1 MKKRILSILLLCSM
15 VLTMLPTTAFA
26 SVSDSLGNTPEEN
39 QAILEQ
45 LSALTGGS
53 SDQVLSMLKALG
65 LLDEAGN
72 FKVDQTITLDGQV
85 LTLAAVMEL
94 LEKPDTDLTRIAD
107 VDGTPVALG
116 DLKTM
121 IQIEQELQRIKNTYF
136 SGKEF
141 TGEALEN
148 LNSLMEQLELQ
159 GISLQ
164 YSASATAP
172 VGVETVD
179 MSGMM
184 SQTLDNLA
192 NKEWSS
198 GTFTVYCGK
207 PVGFSYRIKKG
218 RLSEY
223 ITGVEVSIGE
233 TKGVEQSDGSY
244 RLTYKYDVPYSSL
257 GGCKITVKV
266 TTRGGNPDWLANSYS
281 YGDLL
286 GMIEFYDAENL
297 VFYDGTGYADH
308 CQLKLKKTVGAPAI
322 KTSMTAPNYEE
333 RYESTSTIQGDMFI
347 PLLADKYNV
356 RDGANNQDFV
366 ALSDTIGILEG
377 ARNSVLPSGSSQFY
391 QPYQIDASIK
401 FNWST
406 SVAAYTGNAPYGYNS
421 ATQPYAPFYL
431 TEYKFNGT
439 SLNLSGDRTRA
450 LDCTIKKGETV
461 SISLQSTTQ
470 NRGDQRY
477 YLPFRLYTKN
487 VQGDIPNS
495 YATTQNS
502 NVTAKLLDTDAPT
515 IQSVTA
521 PEGTYAS
528 GQHVPITVTFNEF
541 VDLRNARVA
550 INGKEYTAAELS
562 MNDYGV
568 TAMLWYPVQDVD
580 DTTVT
585 VNGMTGV
592 KDVFGHTL
600 DTTQYPSEPI
610 TGVTLTSVLMR
621 NAPTALTADYDSGK
635 ASFTMNANMEQA
647 YKTVYSDY
655 HTPAGS
661 EPKQAPF
668 RLELRY
674 DSEVEPIHLQVYLDT
689 EKEAFTISDYAIA
702 PAVYTHTYTVTLQAN
717 EGTKDAPKWVN
728 VLPLTRQFTVPKKV
742 SVSTVNIVPEANDAD
757 YTISLA
763 ETARPTLKAEVLG
776 AGGVQASCT
785 TGKWSS
791 SDTLIATINED
802 TGVVATTGTK
812 VGTVTFTFTADNG
825 TEDTADDVTGQ
836 SKPYTVTAGDSL
848 ALVIP
853 GGSSIVT
860 RVNQPA
866 TVLWSSNA
874 ALMAPNKEFNY
885 RIDLYEGNYANK
897 AALSGRDPVAT
908 YTAGKDKNSVRI
920 PENVLSKLSNGNTP
934 AYTVLVSMPHPNA
947 KGENVRLSAL
957 SWIIVQAP
965 PATAKLTPPRSIYLK
980 DTDGAV
986 NIDWSVE
993 NATDGASQLPTLT
1006 ITRVTEDKNTQV
1018 VASERLSGTSGSYS
1032 LSLRSV
1038 TAGNLKDTYQV
1049 VLSVENP
1056 GEESPSTDSFP
1067 LYVYDADALKV
1078 QNDKGKTISALTMD
1092 NTSKVSGTL
1101 PTDTAKILQLR
1112 QELGLIEY
1120 IGINYDEYGWN
1131 SFKDGIR
1138 WLSSNNNAISV
1149 NYKQG
1154 GLYEDIRNFSFDSYL
1169 PETKMA
1175 LSGRANGSATVT
1187 ATHAATGMS
1196 ADVQVTA
1203 KTLQNKFYLFQL
1215 TPAAETTLQYTD
1227 GKGVPKKVTTNS
1239 EGVLALYE
1247 PNGIASD
1254 VSLRSGSGADIYLGT
1269 IYKEN
1274 LRSGERDATKLQLY
1288 PLNTFSLRR
1297 VARASVTLITPGGDP
1312 LANKT
1317 VTVRGGVYKNGGY
1330 CETALL
1336 GSKAGALVS
1345 GITGDTYTTD
1355 AAGNITVYLDSTQFW
1370 SAEKGERNTTV
1381 LSALDQMEYIL
1392 EISAIDGD
1400 KYYPLLLTVNGKL
1413 GVDEV
1418 MRTAEGVVSLERVPK
1433 GEENKP
1439 FIVAQ
1444 SVDYGLA
1451 NGQKVDVRNS
1461 TGKIGPNSS
1470 FKTATLHTTMFL
1482 WGEKIANAK
1491 NYSLKLADEYGVLPA
1506 AQSSSTKQYPF
1517 SSIPVA
1523 ENDLTLTEATM
1534 TTSGWIADGK
1544 DVGMKTQLSLNGSLL
1559 QEKIMPF
1566 RVVDLT
1572 RVPKVTEDDRV
1583 TGILAT
1589 MKDSSGVNDVDF
1601 GGVGDSNILK
1611 VLTGRLDDLSGPVD
1625 TSVFKMIITPSE
1637 DPSVFRAM
1645 IWTGYNTLEMEDM
1658 DYSEDGVALGANVLT
1673 QNLEVGVP
1681 GTGDLSQM
1689 AQGTYN
1695 PKEEYK
1701 ANSMAGKVTNTDL
1714 NLQLEGFY
1722 EAEIRYNAEKKEWEV
1737 FTVGGGFTAGV
1748 GVGFNFSVNAMAG
1761 PVPLTA
1767 TFELGGA
1774 IQLDFR
1780 TAVRYGQQG
1789 EGTELAWSDPTA
1801 TAVNDF
1807 LTTLRIN
1814 AYVHAFGGIGFDYS
1828 VVALKI
1834 GLFGNLDVDSQNK
1847 FLSRTYLADEAKR
1860 QLNGQ
1865 ALGIQSEV
1873 GIKFVAS
1880 FLFISYE
1887 AVIASGTLG
1896 ATKTFNDWKTI
1907 DDYWNNAT
1915 SGLSLAS
1922 LRMAAAQSGMQVA
1935 SGSATLQSRDYLE
1948 QYARTWGQPQQ
1959 RMMLASL
1966 NSTGG
1971 LENIQTNANPT
1982 SYPQLSDDGKVLAY
1996 INDGNSS
2003 SIYDSRAHF
2012 STLNV
2017 GGYTVSRQID
2027 DPTGFSG
2034 YGDTSVSLS
2043 GTDRFAAAAWV
2054 RMGTDLPG
2062 KNAGDP
2068 VTLEEQNLLM
2078 NSTEIVVSVYNGITW
2093 TSTRLTNDGTPD
2105 LAPATAVGGDGKA
2118 IVFWRSVYT
2127 PDPGTQGSN
2136 LLNFTTRDC
2145 IMYSCYD
2152 SSNGDW
2158 SNAKMLYN
2166 GATGSVKALQAAM
2179 LPDGTAMAVYSL
2191 DRSGTGDTSAYEIA
2205 YCTVAADG
2213 TPGTAMLATCDSNLD
2228 ENPQV
2233 VAANF
2238 GSGDDRFVIGWHS
2251 VRDGSSDIQLLAV
2264 DGSGTMSNS
2273 FPGSLSALTSSG
2285 NADVG
2290 GDFRFASLSGDHRS
2304 LNDLTIV
2311 WNETVNDANGAVD
2324 HGILKAAKLRY
2335 ATNTYTLSAPLEL
2348 AELPDRTLADH
2359 FDAYVSGSNQVQAVI
2374 QATFYDDEN
2383 QEVIGG
2389 VTVPGEKTNLCTAT
2403 SDFVTDAVAVEQ
2415 IGVDYAT
2422 LALNSLTPIR
2432 FTIRNT
2438 GLNDV
2443 TNLKVSI
2450 GSGETATLTETLLPN
2465 ESTTLTVWHNVGNLV
2480 TNPSYTITAAGGINE
2495 KGTVY
2500 LDYPDIGISQMEVI
2514 AESAGK
2520 RTMRMTLYNSSAATL
2535 AGGKNRK
2542 VKLAFYADD
2551 LHTKHADVACTTN
2564 GVSVSGNEI
2573 TISEDSALARIDQGT
2588 FTLDLTYDLGKY
2600 MNSIG
2605 KTEIPNVGTYLYAEA
2620 WAEGQIGGTGS
2631 NQRLPEYDGS
2641 DSEASV
2647 HMTGALARTGERM
2660 TMDVTQGNDGNGH
2673 STAAIT
2679 LRNNS
2684 LQSQT
2689 SATLVATLLDAAGT
2703 VLETKKTGIGGAIS
2717 GETFRTETV
2726 TFSQLGTRV
2735 VVRAAVP
2742 GDDLLTFEGL
2752 AVGLGDFTANGTNY
2766 TYTLQNDSG
2775 ATSTLVTAV
2784 SGNGEP
2790 VSINGQALST
2800 GGSATVAIPNS
2811 GTTDIVVGIGAK
2823 TYTLTIPRK
2832 HTHSYGSDWKYNAD
2846 NHWHE
2851 CSCGDKADKAAHDFK
2866 WVVDKEATATQKGSK
2881 HEECRVCGYKK
2892 APVTTYSL
2900 TTQVNGGHGTISAS
2914 KTGLTEGSTETVIFT
2929 PDDGYEIDIVTV
2941 NGVATDIL
2949 SNILNVTMD
2958 ANKTVIVTY
2967 KAIPHTHT
2975 YDQEIQKPETLKSAA
2990 DCTNDA
2996 VYFKSCSCG
3005 EISTTET
3012 FTAAGTQLGHAWA
3025 SDWSNDT
3032 DNHWKECSRCHE
3044 KKDEAAHDYG
3054 SDNICDTC
3062 GYDKTVPHTHNLTL
3076 VPAKAPTCTEK
3087 GNTAYYTCD
3096 GCDKWFEDAAGASE
3110 ITDKTSVILAA
3121 TGHSVSDWKSDNTNH
3136 WKECTVVG
3144 CGVII
3149 EDSKAA
3155 HDFKWVVDKEA
3166 TATQKGSKHEEC
3178 KVCGYKKAPVTTY
3191 SLTTQVNGGHGT
3203 ISASKTGLT
3212 EGSTETVIFTPD
3224 DGYEIDIVTVN
3235 GVATDILSNILNV
3248 TMDANKTVIVTYKAI
3263 PHTHTYDQEI
3273 QKPETLKSAAD
3284 CTNDAV
3290 YFKSCSC
3297 GEISTTETFTAAG
3310 TQLGHAWAS
3319 DWSNDTDNHWKECS
3333 RCHEKKD
3340 EAAHDYGSDN
3350 ICDTC
3355 GYDKTVPHT
3364 HNLTLVPAK
3373 APTCTEKGNTAYYT
3387 CDGCDKWFEDAA
3399 GASEITD
3406 KTSVILA
3413 ATGHSV
3419 SDWKSDNTNHWKECT
3434 VVGCGVII
3442 EDSKAAHT
3450 AGEWIIDTPATATTS
3465 GSKHK
3470 ECTVCGYTMATET
3483 IPATGGGE
3491 HTHSYGSEWKNDADN
3506 HWHECSCGDKTD
3518 KAAHDFKWVVDKEAT
3533 ATQKGSKHEECK
3545 VCGYK
3550 KAAVEIPATGSTTKP
3565 SDPTQTNPN
3574 TGAESSKTGDKS
3586 NMILWI
3592 ALLFISGGA
3601 VIGST
3606 VYSKKKKENAE

>member
-1 MKKRILSILLLCSM
+1 M
-15 VLTMLPTTAFA
+15 VLTMLPTAAFA
-26 SVSDSLGNTPEEN
+26 ALSNSLGNTPKEN
-39 QAILEQ
+39 QVILEQ

-53 SDQVLSMLKALG
+53 SDQVLSMLNALG
-65 LLDEAGN
+65 LLDEDGN
-72 FKVDQTITLDGQV
+72 FKVDQTITLDGRV

-94 LEKPDTDLTRIAD
+94 LENPATDLTRIAD

-121 IQIEQELQRIKNTYF
+121 IQIEQELQRIKDTYF
-136 SGKEF
+136 SGREF

-159 GISLQ
+159 GISLR
-164 YSASATAP
+164 YSASATKP
-172 VGVETVD
+172 EGVETVD

-184 SQTLDNLA
+184 SQTLGNLA
-192 NKEWSS
+192 NNTWNS
-198 GTFTVYCGK
+198 GPFTVYRGK
-207 PVGFSYRIKKG
+207 PAGFSYRIQKG
-218 RLSEY
+218 QLSDY
-223 ITGVEVSIGE
+223 ITNVEVSIGAVS
-233 TKGVEQSDGSY
+233 GVEQSDGSY
-244 RLTYKYDVPYSSL
+244 KLTYDVGSTFSL

-266 TTRGGNPDWLANSYS
+266 QTKGGNPAWLENSYS

-297 VFYDGTGYADH
+297 VFYDGASYADH
-308 CQLKLKKTVGAPAI
+308 CQLKLIKTVGVPTI
-322 KTSMTAPNYEE
+322 QTSMTAPPYAK
-333 RYESTSTIQGDMFI
+333 RYENTDVIYQDMFI
-347 PLLADKYNV
+347 PLLADKYTVAN
-356 RDGANNQDFV
+356 GAENPDFV
-366 ALSDTIGILEG
+366 ALSDTIRILEG
-377 ARNSVLPSGSSQFY
+377 ARNSVLPDGSDPFY
-391 QPYQIDASIK
+391 QPYQIDASIE
-401 FNWST
+401 FDWST
-406 SVAAYTGNAPYGYNS
+406 SLAAYTGDAPYGWYKGR
-421 ATQPYAPFYL
+421 PYAPFYL

-439 SLNLSGDRTRA
+439 SLNLSRDRTKA
-450 LDCTIKKGETV
+450 LDCTINKGSTV

-470 NRGDQRY
+470 NRGAQQY
-477 YLPFRLYTKN
+477 YLPFELYLKN
-487 VQGDIPNS
+487 VNGDTQYS
-495 YATTQNS
+495 SATVNTS
-502 NVTAKLLDTDAPT
+502 NVTASLVDTDAPT

-521 PEGTYAS
+521 PAGTYAS
-528 GQHVPITVTFNEF
+528 GQHVPITVTFSEF
-541 VDLRNARVA
+541 VDLSNASVT
-550 INGKEYTAAELS
+550 INGKEYSAAELS
-562 MNDYGV
+562 MNNYGV
-568 TAMLWYPVQDVD
+568 TAMLWYPVQDTD
-580 DTTVT
+580 ATTVT

-592 KDVFGHTL
+592 KDVFDHTL
-600 DTTQYPSEPI
+600 DTTHYLSEPI
-610 TGVTLTSVLMR
+610 TGVALESVLMR
-621 NAPTALTADYDSGK
+621 NAPTALTADYDNGN
-635 ASFTMNANMEQA
+635 ASFTMNANMAQA
-647 YKTVYSDY
+647 YKAVYSDY
-655 HTPAGS
+655 HTPEGT
-661 EPKQAPF
+661 EPKEAPF
-668 RLELRY
+668 RLELR
-674 DSEVEPIHLQVYLDT
+674 DNSTDEAIHLQVYLDT

-702 PAVYTHTYTVTLQAN
+702 PAAYTRTYTVTLQAN
-717 EGTKDAPKWVN
+717 EGTKDSPNWVN
-728 VLPLTRQFTVPKKV
+728 VLPLTRQFTVAKKV
-742 SVSTVNIVPEANDAD
+742 SAHTVTIVPEANDAD

-763 ETARPTLKAEVLG
+763 DSTRPTLQAKVLG
-776 AGGVQASCT
+776 ENGEQASYT

-791 SDTLIATINED
+791 SDPLIATINED

-812 VGTVTFTFTADNG
+812 VGAVTFTFTADNG
-825 TEDTADDVTGQ
+825 TEDPADDVTGQ
-836 SKPYTVTAGDSL
+836 SQPYTVTAGDSL

-853 GGSSIVT
+853 GGASIVT

-874 ALMAPNKEFNY
+874 ALMAPNKEFDY
-885 RIDLYEGNYANK
+885 RIDLYEGNYENE
-897 AALSGRDPVAT
+897 AALSGLKPVAT
-908 YTAGKDKNSVRI
+908 YTAGKDENSVRI
-920 PENVLSKLSNGNTP
+920 EENVLSKLSNGNIP

-947 KGENVRLSAL
+947 GGEDVRLSAL
-957 SWIIVQAP
+957 AWIIVQAP
-965 PATAKLTPPRSIYLK
+965 PATAKLTPPQSIYLK

-993 NATDGASQLPTLT
+993 NATTGASQQPTLT
-1006 ITRVTEDKNTQV
+1006 ITRVTEDNNTQE

-1032 LSLRSV
+1032 LPLQSV
-1038 TAGNLKDTYQV
+1038 KAGNLKDTYQV

-1078 QNDKGKTISALTMD
+1078 QDDKGDTISALTMD

-1131 SFKDGIR
+1131 SFKDGIQ

-1175 LSGRANGSATVT
+1175 LSGLANGTATVT

-1196 ADVQVTA
+1196 AAVQVTA

-1227 GKGVPKKVTTNS
+1227 GKGVPKTVTTNS

-1247 PNGIASD
+1247 PNGIASE

-1330 CETALL
+1330 CQTALL
-1336 GSKAGALVS
+1336 GSRAGALVS

-1370 SAEKGERNTTV
+1370 SAEKGESNTTA
-1381 LSALDQMEYIL
+1381 LSALDQLEYIL

-1413 GVDEV
+1413 GVDDV
-1418 MRTAEGVVSLERVPK
+1418 MRTAEGVVSLESVPP

-1451 NGQKVDVRNS
+1451 NGQKVDVRSS

-1482 WGEKIANAK
+1482 WGEKIADAR

-1589 MKDSSGVNDVDF
+1589 MGASSAVKGVDF

-1645 IWTGYNTLEMEDM
+1645 IWAGYNTLEMEDM

-1681 GTGDLSQM
+1681 STGDLSQM
-1689 AQGTYN
+1689 AQGTYD
-1695 PKEEYK
+1695 PKGDYK
-1701 ANSMAGKVTNTDL
+1701 TNSLADNVTSTDL

-1748 GVGFNFSVNAMAG
+1748 GVGFSFSVNAMAG

-1789 EGTELAWSDPTA
+1789 QGTELAWSDPTA

-1828 VVALKI
+1828 IVALKI

-1847 FLSRTYLADEAKR
+1847 FLSRTYLADETKR
-1860 QLNGQ
+1860 QINGQ

-1873 GIKFVAS
+1873 GIKFVAT

-1887 AVIASGTLG
+1887 AVIASGTFG
-1896 ATKTFNDWKTI
+1896 ATRTFNDWKTI
-1907 DDYWNNAT
+1907 DDYWNSAT

-1935 SGSATLQSRDYLE
+1935 SASATLQSRDYLE
-1948 QYARTWGQPQQ
+1948 QYARTWGQPQR
-1959 RMMLASL
+1959 RMMLFSL
-1966 NSTGG
+1966 NSTNG
-1971 LENIQTNANPT
+1971 LQNIQSNANPT

-1996 INDGNSS
+1996 INDGNIGN
-2003 SIYDSRAHF
+2003 IYASRAHF
-2012 STLNV
+2012 STLN
-2017 GGYTVSRQID
+2017 GGVYSASSQIA
-2027 DPTGFSG
+2027 DPTGFPG

-2043 GTDRFAAAAWV
+2043 GTDSFAAAAWV

-2078 NSTEIVVSVYNGITW
+2078 NSTEIVASVYNGKTW

-2105 LAPATAVGGDGKA
+2105 LAPATAVGGNDKA

-2136 LLNFTTRDC
+2136 NLLNFTTRDC

-2152 SSNGDW
+2152 SDSGDW

-2191 DRSGTGDTSAYEIA
+2191 DRSGTGNTSDYEIA
-2205 YCTVAADG
+2205 YCTVAADE

-2238 GSGDDRFVIGWHS
+2238 GGGDDRFVIGWHS

-2285 NADVG
+2285 NAVVG

-2335 ATNTYTLSAPLEL
+2335 AANTYTLSAPLEL

-2359 FDAYVSGSNQVQAVI
+2359 FDAYVSGSNQVQAAI
-2374 QATFYDDEN
+2374 QATRYDDEKP
-2383 QEVIGG
+2383 EVIGG
-2389 VTVPGEKTNLCTAT
+2389 VTVPGEETILYTAT
-2403 SDFVTDAVAVEQ
+2403 SNFITDAVAVEQ

-2443 TNLKVSI
+2443 TNLTVKL
-2450 GSGETATLTETLLPN
+2450 GSGETATLTEKLLPN
-2465 ESTTLTVWHNVGNLV
+2465 ESTTLTVWHHVRDRV
-2480 TNPSYTITAAGGINE
+2480 TDPSYTITAAGGINE
-2495 KGTVY
+2495 NGTVY

-2520 RTMRMTLYNSSAATL
+2520 RTVRMTLYNSSAATL
-2535 AGGKNRK
+2535 AGGKNRE

-2551 LHTKHADVACTTN
+2551 LHTKPAEVACTTN

-2573 TISEDSALARIDQGT
+2573 TVSGDSALARIDQGT
-2588 FTLDLTYDLGKY
+2588 FTLDLTYDLGRY
-2600 MNSIG
+2600 MTSIG

-2620 WAEGQIGGTGS
+2620 WAEGRIGGTGS

-2647 HMTGALARTGERM
+2647 HMTGALARTGEQL

-2679 LRNNS
+2679 LRNNC

-2689 SATLVATLLDAAGT
+2689 SAELVATLLDAAGA
-2703 VLETKKTGIGGAIS
+2703 VLETKKTSIGGAIS
-2717 GETFRTETV
+2717 GETFQAETV
-2726 TFSQLGTRV
+2726 TFSRLGTRV

-2742 GDDLLTFEGL
+2742 GNDLLTFEGL

-2811 GTTDIVVGIGAK
+2811 GTTDIVVEIGTK
-2823 TYTLTIPRK
+2823 TYTLTILRNSG
-2832 HTHSYGSDWKYNAD
+2832 TGGGATSYTLTFDTNGGSTIAPITQDYGTAITAPADPTKTGYTFAGWTPAIPTTMPAENMTVTAQWRYNGGG
-2846 NHWHE
+2846 
-2851 CSCGDKADKAAHDFK
+2851 SSGYSYYTIK
-2866 WVVDKEATATQKGSK
+2866 ATAGAGGSISPSGSVSVR
-2881 HEECRVCGYKK
+2881 EGRDQ
-2892 APVTTYSL
+2892 TF
-2900 TTQVNGGHGTISAS
+2900 TITPDKSYAVS
-2914 KTGLTEGSTETVIFT
+2914 NVKIDGKSIGAVKSYTFENVSRTHTIEVIFMKA
-2929 PDDGYEIDIVTV
+2929 
-2941 NGVATDIL
+2941 NGNPQTGVFVDVATGSYYEDAVDWAVGNGITQGTDATHF
-2949 SNILNVTMD
+2949 SPDGICTRAQAVTFLWR
-2958 ANKTVIVTY
+2958 A
-2967 KAIPHTHT
+2967 AGSP
-2975 YDQEIQKPETLKSAA
+2975 KPETRTMPFTDVPAGSYYYDAVLWAVENDITKGTSDTTFSPNMTCTRAQIVAFLWRSEKSPAAGTANPFADVKSTAYYADAVLWAVKENITRGTTNTTFSPDA
-2990 DCTNDA
+2990 DCTR
-2996 VYFKSCSCG
+2996 S
-3005 EISTTET
+3005 
-3012 FTAAGTQLGHAWA
+3012 Q
-3025 SDWSNDT
+3025 
-3032 DNHWKECSRCHE
+3032 
-3044 KKDEAAHDYG
+3044 
-3054 SDNICDTC
+3054 
-3062 GYDKTVPHTHNLTL
+3062 
-3076 VPAKAPTCTEK
+3076 
-3087 GNTAYYTCD
+3087 
-3096 GCDKWFEDAAGASE
+3096 
-3110 ITDKTSVILAA
+3110 
-3121 TGHSVSDWKSDNTNH
+3121 
-3136 WKECTVVG
+3136 
-3144 CGVII
+3144 
-3149 EDSKAA
+3149 
-3155 HDFKWVVDKEA
+3155 
-3166 TATQKGSKHEEC
+3166 
-3178 KVCGYKKAPVTTY
+3178 
-3191 SLTTQVNGGHGT
+3191 
-3203 ISASKTGLT
+3203 
-3212 EGSTETVIFTPD
+3212 
-3224 DGYEIDIVTVN
+3224 IVTF
-3235 GVATDILSNILNV
+3235 L
-3248 TMDANKTVIVTYKAI
+3248 
-3263 PHTHTYDQEI
+3263 
-3273 QKPETLKSAAD
+3273 
-3284 CTNDAV
+3284 
-3290 YFKSCSC
+3290 
-3297 GEISTTETFTAAG
+3297 
-3310 TQLGHAWAS
+3310 W
-3319 DWSNDTDNHWKECS
+3319 
-3333 RCHEKKD
+3333 RCKK
-3340 EAAHDYGSDN
+3340 
-3350 ICDTC
+3350 
-3355 GYDKTVPHT
+3355 
-3364 HNLTLVPAK
+3364 
-3373 APTCTEKGNTAYYT
+3373 
-3387 CDGCDKWFEDAA
+3387 
-3399 GASEITD
+3399 
-3406 KTSVILA
+3406 
-3413 ATGHSV
+3413 
-3419 SDWKSDNTNHWKECT
+3419 
-3434 VVGCGVII
+3434 
-3442 EDSKAAHT
+3442 
-3450 AGEWIIDTPATATTS
+3450 
-3465 GSKHK
+3465 
-3470 ECTVCGYTMATET
+3470 
-3483 IPATGGGE
+3483 
-3491 HTHSYGSEWKNDADN
+3491 
-3506 HWHECSCGDKTD
+3506 
-3518 KAAHDFKWVVDKEAT
+3518 
-3533 ATQKGSKHEECK
+3533 
-3545 VCGYK
+3545 
-3550 KAAVEIPATGSTTKP
+3550 
-3565 SDPTQTNPN
+3565 
-3574 TGAESSKTGDKS
+3574 
-3586 NMILWI
+3586 
-3592 ALLFISGGA
+3592 
-3601 VIGST
+3601 
-3606 VYSKKKKENAE
+3606 

>member
-1 MKKRILSILLLCSM
+1 MKKRILSILLVCCM
-15 VLTMLPTTAFA
+15 VLTMLPTAAFA
-26 SVSDSLGNTPEEN
+26 ALSDSLGNTPKEN

-53 SDQVLSMLKALG
+53 SDQVLSMLNALG
-65 LLDEAGN
+65 LLDEDGN

-94 LEKPDTDLTRIAD
+94 LENPATDLTRIAD

-121 IQIEQELQRIKNTYF
+121 IQIEQELQRIKDTYF
-136 SGKEF
+136 SGREF

-159 GISLQ
+159 GISLR
-164 YSASATAP
+164 YSASATKP
-172 VGVETVD
+172 EGVETVD

-184 SQTLDNLA
+184 SQTLGNLA
-192 NKEWSS
+192 NNTWNS
-198 GTFTVYCGK
+198 GPFTVYGGK
-207 PVGFSYRIKKG
+207 PVGFSYRIQKG
-218 RLSEY
+218 QLSDY
-223 ITGVEVSIGE
+223 ITSVEVSIGE
-233 TKGVEQSDGSY
+233 TSEVVEQSDGSY
-244 RLTYKYDVPYSSL
+244 KLTYDVGSTFSL
-257 GGCKITVKV
+257 GGCIITVKV
-266 TTRGGNPDWLANSYS
+266 QTKGGNPAWLENSYS

-297 VFYDGTGYADH
+297 VFYDGAAYADH
-308 CQLKLKKTVGAPAI
+308 CQLKLIKTVGAPAI
-322 KTSMTAPNYEE
+322 QTSMTAPNYEE
-333 RYESTSTIQGDMFI
+333 RYESTTTIQGDMYI
-347 PLLADKYNV
+347 PLLADEYNAL
-356 RDGANNQDFV
+356 GANNPDFV
-366 ALSDTIGILEG
+366 ALSDTIRILDG
-377 ARNSVLPSGSSQFY
+377 ARNSVLPVGSDPFY
-391 QPYQIDASIK
+391 QPYQIDASIE

-406 SVAAYTGNAPYGYNS
+406 EKAAYTGDAPYGWYKN
-421 ATQPYAPFYL
+421 QPFAPFYL
-431 TEYKFNGT
+431 TEYKFNEE
-439 SLNLSGDRTRA
+439 SLGLSNNRTKA
-450 LDCTIKKGETV
+450 LNCTINKGETV

-470 NRGDQRY
+470 NRGDQQY
-477 YLPFRLYTKN
+477 WLPFRLYMKS
-487 VQGDIPNS
+487 VQGEIQNS
-495 YATTQNS
+495 WATTKNS
-502 NVTAKLLDTDAPT
+502 NVTAKLVDTDKPI

-521 PEGTYAS
+521 PAGTYAS

-541 VDLRNARVA
+541 VDLRNASVT
-550 INGKEYTAAELS
+550 INGKEYSAADLS
-562 MNDYGV
+562 MNNYGV
-568 TAMLWYPVQDVD
+568 TAMLWYPVQDTD
-580 DTTVT
+580 ATTVT

-592 KDVFGHTL
+592 KDVFDHTL
-600 DTTQYPSEPI
+600 DTTHYLSEPI
-610 TGVTLTSVLMR
+610 PGVALESVLMR
-621 NAPTALTADYDSGK
+621 NAPTALTADYDNGN
-635 ASFTMNANMEQA
+635 ASFTMNANMAQA

-655 HTPAGS
+655 HTPEGT
-661 EPKQAPF
+661 EPKEAPF
-668 RLELRY
+668 RLELR
-674 DSEVEPIHLQVYLDT
+674 DNSTDEAIHLQVYLDT

-702 PAVYTHTYTVTLQAN
+702 PAAYTRTYTVTLQAN
-717 EGTKDAPKWVN
+717 EGTKDSPNWVN
-728 VLPLTRQFTVPKKV
+728 VLPLTRQFTVAKKV
-742 SVSTVNIVPEANDAD
+742 SAHTVNVVPEANDAD

-763 ETARPTLKAEVLG
+763 DSARPTLQAKVLG
-776 AGGVQASCT
+776 KNGEQASYI

-791 SDTLIATINED
+791 NDLDIATIDED
-802 TGVVATTGTK
+802 TGLVATTGTK

-825 TEDTADDVTGQ
+825 TEDPADDVTGQ
-836 SKPYTVTAGDSL
+836 SQPYTVTAGDSL

-874 ALMAPNKEFNY
+874 ALMAPGKEFNY
-885 RIDLYEGNYANK
+885 RIDLYEGNYKNEAE
-897 AALSGRDPVAT
+897 LSGRDPVAT
-908 YTAGKDKNSVRI
+908 YTAGKDENSVRI
-920 PENVLSKLSNGNTP
+920 PENVLSQLSSGNTP
-934 AYTVLVSMPHPNA
+934 AYTVCVSMPHPNA
-947 KGENVRLSAL
+947 GGEDVRLSAL
-957 SWIIVQAP
+957 AWIIVQAP
-965 PATAKLTPPRSIYLK
+965 PATAKLTPPQSIYLK
-980 DTDGAV
+980 DTDGTV

-993 NATDGASQLPTLT
+993 NATTGASQQPTLT
-1006 ITRVTEDKNTQV
+1006 ITRVTEDNNTHE

-1032 LSLRSV
+1032 LPLQSV
-1038 TAGNLKDTYQV
+1038 KAGNLKDTYQV

-1078 QNDKGKTISALTMD
+1078 QDDKGDTISALTMD

-1131 SFKDGIR
+1131 SFKDGIQ

-1175 LSGRANGSATVT
+1175 LSGLANGTATVT

-1196 ADVQVTA
+1196 AAVQVTA
-1203 KTLQNKFYLFQL
+1203 KTLQDKFYLFQL

-1227 GKGVPKKVTTNS
+1227 GKGVSKTVTTNS

-1247 PNGIASD
+1247 PNGIASE

-1330 CETALL
+1330 CQTALL
-1336 GSKAGALVS
+1336 GSRAGALVS

-1370 SAEKGERNTTV
+1370 SAEKGESSTTA
-1381 LSALDQMEYIL
+1381 LSALDQLEYIL
-1392 EISAIDGD
+1392 EISAIDGN

-1413 GVDEV
+1413 GVDDV
-1418 MRTAEGVVSLERVPK
+1418 MRTAEGVVSLERVPT

-1482 WGEKIANAK
+1482 WGEKIADAR

-1572 RVPKVTEDDRV
+1572 RVPKVTEDERV

-1589 MKDSSGVNDVDF
+1589 MASSSEVSQYKF
-1601 GGVGDSNILK
+1601 GEVGDSNILK
-1611 VLTGRLDDLSGPVD
+1611 ALTGRLGELNGPVD

-1645 IWTGYNTLEMEDM
+1645 IWAGYNTLEMEDM

-1689 AQGTYN
+1689 AQGTYD
-1695 PKEEYK
+1695 PKGDYK
-1701 ANSMAGKVTNTDL
+1701 TNSLADNVTSTDL

-1737 FTVGGGFTAGV
+1737 FTVGGGFTSGV
-1748 GVGFNFSVNAMAG
+1748 GVGFSFSVNAMAG

-1789 EGTELAWSDPTA
+1789 QGTELAWSDPTA

-1828 VVALKI
+1828 IVALKI

-1847 FLSRTYLADEAKR
+1847 FLSRTYLADETKR
-1860 QLNGQ
+1860 QINGQ

-1873 GIKFVAS
+1873 GIKFVAT

-1887 AVIASGTLG
+1887 AVIASGTFG
-1896 ATKTFNDWKTI
+1896 ATKTFNNWKTI
-1907 DDYWNNAT
+1907 DDYWNSAT

-1935 SGSATLQSRDYLE
+1935 SASATLQSRDYLE
-1948 QYARTWGQPQQ
+1948 QYARTWGQPRR
-1959 RMMLASL
+1959 RMMLFSL
-1966 NSTGG
+1966 NSTNG
-1971 LENIQTNANPT
+1971 LQNIQSNANPT

-1996 INDGNSS
+1996 INDGNIGN
-2003 SIYDSRAHF
+2003 IYASRAHF
-2012 STLNV
+2012 STLN
-2017 GGYTVSRQID
+2017 GGVYSVSSQIA
-2027 DPTGFSG
+2027 DPTGFPG

-2043 GTDRFAAAAWV
+2043 GTDSFAAAAWV

-2062 KNAGDP
+2062 KNAGNP

-2078 NSTEIVVSVYNGITW
+2078 NSTEIVASVYNGTTW

-2136 LLNFTTRDC
+2136 NLLNFTTRDC
-2145 IMYSCYD
+2145 IMYRCYD
-2152 SSNGDW
+2152 SGTW
-2158 SNAKMLYN
+2158 SEAKMLYN

-2191 DRSGTGDTSAYEIA
+2191 DRSETGDTSDYEIA
-2205 YCTVAADG
+2205 YCTVAANG
-2213 TPGTAMLATCDSNLD
+2213 TPGTAMLATRDSNLD

-2238 GSGDDRFVIGWHS
+2238 GGGDDRFVIGWHS

-2264 DGSGTMSNS
+2264 DGGGTMSNS

-2285 NADVG
+2285 NAAVG

-2335 ATNTYTLSAPLEL
+2335 AANTYTLSAPLEL

-2359 FDAYVSGSNQVQAVI
+2359 FDAYVSGTNQVQAAI
-2374 QATFYDDEN
+2374 QATRYDDEN
-2383 QEVIGG
+2383 PQVIGG
-2389 VTVPGEKTNLCTAT
+2389 VTVPGEETILYTAT
-2403 SDFVTDAVAVEQ
+2403 SNFITDAVAVEQ

-2443 TNLKVSI
+2443 TNLTVKL
-2450 GSGETATLTETLLPN
+2450 GSGETATLTEKLLPN
-2465 ESTTLTVWHNVGNLV
+2465 ESTTLTVWHHVRDRV
-2480 TNPSYTITAAGGINE
+2480 TDPSYTITAAGSINE
-2495 KGTVY
+2495 NGTVY

-2520 RTMRMTLYNSSAATL
+2520 RTVRMTLYNSSAATL
-2535 AGGKNRK
+2535 AGGKNRE

-2551 LHTKHADVACTTN
+2551 LHTKPAEVACTTN

-2573 TISEDSALARIDQGT
+2573 TVSGDSALARIDQGT
-2588 FTLDLTYDLGKY
+2588 FTLDLTYDLGRY
-2600 MNSIG
+2600 MTSIG

-2620 WAEGQIGGTGS
+2620 WAEGQIGGTGD

-2647 HMTGALARTGERM
+2647 HMTGALARTGEQL

-2679 LRNNS
+2679 LRNNC
-2684 LQSQT
+2684 LQPQT
-2689 SATLVATLLDAAGT
+2689 SAELVATLLDAAGT
-2703 VLETKKTGIGGAIS
+2703 VLETKKTSIGGAVS
-2717 GETFRTETV
+2717 GETFQAETV
-2726 TFSQLGTRV
+2726 TFSRLGTRV

-2742 GDDLLTFEGL
+2742 GNDLLTFEGL

-2811 GTTDIVVGIGAK
+2811 GTTDIVVEIGTK
-2823 TYTLTIPRK
+2823 TYTLTILRNSG
-2832 HTHSYGSDWKYNAD
+2832 TGGGATSYTLTFDTNGGSAIAPITQDYGTAITAPADPTKTGYTFAGWTPAIPATMPAENLTVTAQWRYNGGG
-2846 NHWHE
+2846 
-2851 CSCGDKADKAAHDFK
+2851 SSGYSYYTIK
-2866 WVVDKEATATQKGSK
+2866 ATAGTGGSISPSGSVSVR
-2881 HEECRVCGYKK
+2881 EGRDQ
-2892 APVTTYSL
+2892 TF
-2900 TTQVNGGHGTISAS
+2900 TITPDKSYAVS
-2914 KTGLTEGSTETVIFT
+2914 NVKIDGKSIGAVKSYTFENVSRTHTIEVIFMKA
-2929 PDDGYEIDIVTV
+2929 
-2941 NGVATDIL
+2941 NGNPQTGVFVDVATGSYYEDAVDWAVGNGITQGTDATHF
-2949 SNILNVTMD
+2949 SPDGICTRAQAVTFLWR
-2958 ANKTVIVTY
+2958 A
-2967 KAIPHTHT
+2967 AGSP
-2975 YDQEIQKPETLKSAA
+2975 KPETRTMPFTDIPAGSYYYDAVLWAVENGITKGTSDTTFSPNMTCTRAQIVALLWRSEKSPAA
-2990 DCTNDA
+2990 GSRNLFADVKSSAYYADAVLWAAKEDITKGTTNTTFSPNTDCTRA
-2996 VYFKSCSCG
+2996 
-3005 EISTTET
+3005 
-3012 FTAAGTQLGHAWA
+3012 Q
-3025 SDWSNDT
+3025 
-3032 DNHWKECSRCHE
+3032 
-3044 KKDEAAHDYG
+3044 
-3054 SDNICDTC
+3054 
-3062 GYDKTVPHTHNLTL
+3062 
-3076 VPAKAPTCTEK
+3076 
-3087 GNTAYYTCD
+3087 
-3096 GCDKWFEDAAGASE
+3096 
-3110 ITDKTSVILAA
+3110 
-3121 TGHSVSDWKSDNTNH
+3121 
-3136 WKECTVVG
+3136 
-3144 CGVII
+3144 
-3149 EDSKAA
+3149 
-3155 HDFKWVVDKEA
+3155 
-3166 TATQKGSKHEEC
+3166 
-3178 KVCGYKKAPVTTY
+3178 
-3191 SLTTQVNGGHGT
+3191 
-3203 ISASKTGLT
+3203 
-3212 EGSTETVIFTPD
+3212 
-3224 DGYEIDIVTVN
+3224 IVTF
-3235 GVATDILSNILNV
+3235 L
-3248 TMDANKTVIVTYKAI
+3248 
-3263 PHTHTYDQEI
+3263 
-3273 QKPETLKSAAD
+3273 
-3284 CTNDAV
+3284 
-3290 YFKSCSC
+3290 
-3297 GEISTTETFTAAG
+3297 
-3310 TQLGHAWAS
+3310 W
-3319 DWSNDTDNHWKECS
+3319 
-3333 RCHEKKD
+3333 RCKK
-3340 EAAHDYGSDN
+3340 
-3350 ICDTC
+3350 
-3355 GYDKTVPHT
+3355 
-3364 HNLTLVPAK
+3364 
-3373 APTCTEKGNTAYYT
+3373 
-3387 CDGCDKWFEDAA
+3387 
-3399 GASEITD
+3399 
-3406 KTSVILA
+3406 
-3413 ATGHSV
+3413 
-3419 SDWKSDNTNHWKECT
+3419 
-3434 VVGCGVII
+3434 
-3442 EDSKAAHT
+3442 
-3450 AGEWIIDTPATATTS
+3450 
-3465 GSKHK
+3465 
-3470 ECTVCGYTMATET
+3470 
-3483 IPATGGGE
+3483 
-3491 HTHSYGSEWKNDADN
+3491 
-3506 HWHECSCGDKTD
+3506 
-3518 KAAHDFKWVVDKEAT
+3518 
-3533 ATQKGSKHEECK
+3533 
-3545 VCGYK
+3545 
-3550 KAAVEIPATGSTTKP
+3550 
-3565 SDPTQTNPN
+3565 
-3574 TGAESSKTGDKS
+3574 
-3586 NMILWI
+3586 
-3592 ALLFISGGA
+3592 
-3601 VIGST
+3601 
-3606 VYSKKKKENAE
+3606 

>member
-610 TGVTLTSVLMR
+610 TGVTLKSVLMR

-2717 GETFRTETV
+2717 GETVTGETV

-2881 HEECRVCGYKK
+2881 HEECKVCGYKK

-2941 NGVATDIL
+2941 NGVATDVL

-3096 GCDKWFEDAAGASE
+3096 GCDKWFEDATGASE

-3121 TGHSVSDWKSDNTNH
+3121 TGHSVSDWKSDNTDH

-3235 GVATDILSNILNV
+3235 GVATDVLSNILNV

-3387 CDGCDKWFEDAA
+3387 CDGCDKWFEDAT

-3419 SDWKSDNTNHWKECT
+3419 SDWKSDNTDHWKECT

>member
-1 MKKRILSILLLCSM
+1 MKKRILSILLVCCM
-15 VLTMLPTTAFA
+15 VLTMLPTAAFA
-26 SVSDSLGNTPEEN
+26 ALSDSLGNTPKEN

-53 SDQVLSMLKALG
+53 SDQVLSMLNALG
-65 LLDEAGN
+65 LLDEDGN

-85 LTLAAVMEL
+85 LTLPAVMEL
-94 LEKPDTDLTRIAD
+94 LENPATDLTRIAD

-121 IQIEQELQRIKNTYF
+121 IQIEQELQRIKDTYF
-136 SGKEF
+136 SGREF

-159 GISLQ
+159 GISLR
-164 YSASATAP
+164 YSASATKP
-172 VGVETVD
+172 EGVETVD

-184 SQTLDNLA
+184 SQTLGNLA
-192 NKEWSS
+192 NNTWNS
-198 GTFTVYCGK
+198 GSFTVYGGK
-207 PVGFSYRIKKG
+207 PAGFSYRIQKG
-218 RLSEY
+218 QLSDY
-223 ITGVEVSIGE
+223 ITSVEVSIGE
-233 TKGVEQSDGSY
+233 TSEVVEQSDGSY
-244 RLTYKYDVPYSSL
+244 KLTYDVGSTFSL

-266 TTRGGNPDWLANSYS
+266 QTKGGNPAWLENSYS

-297 VFYDGTGYADH
+297 VFYDGAAYADH
-308 CQLKLKKTVGAPAI
+308 CQLKLIKTVGAPAI
-322 KTSMTAPNYEE
+322 QTSMTAPNYEE
-333 RYESTSTIQGDMFI
+333 RYESTTTIQGDMYI
-347 PLLADKYNV
+347 PLLADEYNAL
-356 RDGANNQDFV
+356 GANNPDFV
-366 ALSDTIGILEG
+366 ALSDTIRILDG
-377 ARNSVLPSGSSQFY
+377 ARNSVLPVGSDPFY
-391 QPYQIDASIK
+391 QPYQIDASIE

-406 SVAAYTGNAPYGYNS
+406 EKAAYTGDAPYGWYKN
-421 ATQPYAPFYL
+421 QPFAPFYL
-431 TEYKFNGT
+431 TEYKFNEE
-439 SLNLSGDRTRA
+439 SLGLSNNRTKA
-450 LDCTIKKGETV
+450 LNCTINKGETV

-470 NRGDQRY
+470 NRGDQQY
-477 YLPFRLYTKN
+477 WLPFRLYMKS
-487 VQGDIPNS
+487 VQGEIQNS
-495 YATTQNS
+495 WATTKNS
-502 NVTAKLLDTDAPT
+502 NVTARLLDTDKPI

-521 PEGTYAS
+521 PAGTYAS
-528 GQHVPITVTFNEF
+528 GQHVPITVTFSEF
-541 VDLRNARVA
+541 VDLSNARVT
-550 INGKEYTAAELS
+550 INGEEYTAAELS

-568 TAMLWYPVQDVD
+568 TAMLWYPVQDTD
-580 DTTVT
+580 ATTVT

-592 KDVFGHTL
+592 KDVFDHTL
-600 DTTQYPSEPI
+600 DTTHYLSEPI
-610 TGVTLTSVLMR
+610 TDVALESVLMR
-621 NAPTALTADYDSGK
+621 NAPTALTADYDNGN
-635 ASFTMNANMEQA
+635 ASFTMNANMAQA

-655 HTPAGS
+655 HTPEGT
-661 EPKQAPF
+661 EPKEAPF
-668 RLELRY
+668 RLELR
-674 DSEVEPIHLQVYLDT
+674 DNSTDEAIHLQVYLDT

-702 PAVYTHTYTVTLQAN
+702 PAAYTRTYTVTLQAN
-717 EGTKDAPKWVN
+717 EGTKGSPNWVN
-728 VLPLTRQFTVPKKV
+728 VLPLTRQFTVAKKV
-742 SVSTVNIVPEANDAD
+742 SAHTVTIVPEANDAD

-763 ETARPTLKAEVLG
+763 DSARPTLQAKVLG
-776 AGGVQASCT
+776 KNGEQASYI

-791 SDTLIATINED
+791 SDLDIATIDED
-802 TGVVATTGTK
+802 TGLVATTGTK
-812 VGTVTFTFTADNG
+812 VGVVTFTFTADNG
-825 TEDTADDVTGQ
+825 TEDPADDVTGE
-836 SKPYTVTAGDSL
+836 SETYTVTAGDSL

-853 GGSSIVT
+853 GGASIVT

-874 ALMAPNKEFNY
+874 ALMTPGKEFNY
-885 RIDLYEGNYANK
+885 RIDLYEGNYANE
-897 AALSGRDPVAT
+897 AALSGLNPVAT

-920 PENVLSKLSNGNTP
+920 EENVLSKLSNGNIP

-947 KGENVRLSAL
+947 GGEDVRLSAL
-957 SWIIVQAP
+957 AWIIVQAP
-965 PATAKLTPPRSIYLK
+965 PATAKLTPPQSIYLK
-980 DTDGAV
+980 DTDGTV

-993 NATDGASQLPTLT
+993 NATTGASQQPTLT
-1006 ITRVTEDKNTQV
+1006 ITRVTEDNNTHE

-1032 LSLRSV
+1032 LSLWSV
-1038 TAGNLKDTYQV
+1038 EAGNLKDTYQV

-1078 QNDKGKTISALTMD
+1078 QDGEGKTISKLTMD

-1131 SFKDGIR
+1131 SFKDGIQ

-1175 LSGRANGSATVT
+1175 LSGLANGTATVT

-1196 ADVQVTA
+1196 AAVQVTA
-1203 KTLQNKFYLFQL
+1203 KTLQDKFYLFQL

-1227 GKGVPKKVTTNS
+1227 GKGVPKTVTTNS
-1239 EGVLALYE
+1239 DGVLALYE
-1247 PNGIASD
+1247 PNGIASE

-1330 CETALL
+1330 CQTALL
-1336 GSKAGALVS
+1336 GSRAGALVS

-1370 SAEKGERNTTV
+1370 SAEKGESNTTA
-1381 LSALDQMEYIL
+1381 LSALDQLEYIL

-1413 GVDEV
+1413 GVDDV
-1418 MRTAEGVVSLERVPK
+1418 MRTAEGVVSLESVPP

-1451 NGQKVDVRNS
+1451 NGQKVDVRS
-1461 TGKIGPNSS
+1461 SAGKIGPNSS

-1482 WGEKIANAK
+1482 WGEKIADAR

-1589 MKDSSGVNDVDF
+1589 MGASSVVKGVDF

-1611 VLTGRLDDLSGPVD
+1611 VLTGRLDDLSGPVK
-1625 TSVFKMIITPSE
+1625 SSAFKMIITPSE

-1645 IWTGYNTLEMEDM
+1645 IWAGYNTLEMEDM

-1689 AQGTYN
+1689 AQGTYD
-1695 PKEEYK
+1695 PKGDYK
-1701 ANSMAGKVTNTDL
+1701 TNSLADNVTSTDL

-1737 FTVGGGFTAGV
+1737 FTVGGGFTSGV
-1748 GVGFNFSVNAMAG
+1748 GVGFSFSVNAMAG

-1789 EGTELAWSDPTA
+1789 QGTELAWSDPTA

-1828 VVALKI
+1828 IVALKI

-1847 FLSRTYLADEAKR
+1847 FLSRTYLADETKR
-1860 QLNGQ
+1860 QINGQ

-1873 GIKFVAS
+1873 GIKFVAT

-1887 AVIASGTLG
+1887 AVIASGTFG
-1896 ATKTFNDWKTI
+1896 ATKTFNDWQTI
-1907 DDYWNNAT
+1907 EDYWNNAT

-1935 SGSATLQSRDYLE
+1935 SASATLQSRDYLE

-1959 RMMLASL
+1959 RMMLLSL
-1966 NSTGG
+1966 NSPSG

-1996 INDGNSS
+1996 INDGNIGN
-2003 SIYDSRAHF
+2003 IYASRAHF
-2012 STLNV
+2012 STLTDGV
-2017 GGYTVSRQID
+2017 YSRSNPIG
-2027 DPTGFSG
+2027 DPTGFTG

-2043 GTDRFAAAAWV
+2043 GTGSFAAAAWV
-2054 RMGTDLPG
+2054 RMGTELPG
-2062 KNAGDP
+2062 KNAGNA

-2078 NSTEIVVSVYNGITW
+2078 NSTEIVASVYDGSTW
-2093 TSTRLTNDGTPD
+2093 TSTRLTKDGTPD

-2136 LLNFTTRDC
+2136 NLLNFTTRDC
-2145 IMYSCYD
+2145 IMYRCYN
-2152 SSNGDW
+2152 SGTW
-2158 SNAKMLYN
+2158 SEAKMLYN

-2191 DRSGTGDTSAYEIA
+2191 DRSETGDTSDYEIA
-2205 YCTVAADG
+2205 YCTVAANG
-2213 TPGTAMLATCDSNLD
+2213 TPGTAMLATRDSNLD

-2238 GSGDDRFVIGWHS
+2238 GGGDDRFVIGWHS

-2264 DGSGTMSNS
+2264 DGGSTMSNS

-2285 NADVG
+2285 NAVVG

-2335 ATNTYTLSAPLEL
+2335 AANTYTLSAPLEL

-2359 FDAYVSGSNQVQAVI
+2359 FDAYVSGSNQVQAAI
-2374 QATFYDDEN
+2374 QATRYDDEKP
-2383 QEVIGG
+2383 EVIGG
-2389 VTVPGEKTNLCTAT
+2389 VTVPGEETILYTAT
-2403 SDFVTDAVAVEQ
+2403 SNFITDAVAVEQ

-2443 TNLKVSI
+2443 TNLTVKL
-2450 GSGETATLTETLLPN
+2450 GSGETATLTKKLLPN
-2465 ESTTLTVWHNVGNLV
+2465 ESTTLTVWHHVRDRV
-2480 TNPSYTITAAGGINE
+2480 TDPSYTITAAGGINE
-2495 KGTVY
+2495 NGTVY

-2520 RTMRMTLYNSSAATL
+2520 RTVRMTLYNSSAATL
-2535 AGGKNRK
+2535 ADGKNRE

-2551 LHTKHADVACTTN
+2551 LHTKPAEVACTTN

-2573 TISEDSALARIDQGT
+2573 TVSGDSALARIDQGT
-2588 FTLDLTYDLGKY
+2588 FTLDLTYDLGRY
-2600 MNSIG
+2600 MTSIG

-2620 WAEGQIGGTGS
+2620 WAEGQIGGMGG

-2647 HMTGALARTGERM
+2647 HMTGALARTGEQL

-2679 LRNNS
+2679 LRNNC

-2689 SATLVATLLDAAGT
+2689 GAELVATLLDAAGT
-2703 VLETKKTGIGGAIS
+2703 VLETKKTSIGGAIS
-2717 GETFRTETV
+2717 GETFQAENV
-2726 TFSQLGTRV
+2726 TFSRLGTRV

-2742 GDDLLTFEGL
+2742 GNDLLTFEGL

-2811 GTTDIVVGIGAK
+2811 GTTDIVVEIGTK
-2823 TYTLTIPRK
+2823 TYTLTILRNSG
-2832 HTHSYGSDWKYNAD
+2832 TGGGATSY
-2846 NHWHE
+2846 
-2851 CSCGDKADKAAHDFK
+2851 
-2866 WVVDKEATATQKGSK
+2866 T
-2881 HEECRVCGYKK
+2881 
-2892 APVTTYSL
+2892 L
-2900 TTQVNGGHGTISAS
+2900 TFDTNGGSTIAPITQDYGTAITAPADPT
-2914 KTGLTEGSTETVIFT
+2914 KTGYTFAGWTPAIPTTMPAENMTIKAQWRYNGGGSSGYSYYTIKTTAGAGGSISPSGSVSVREGRDQTFTITPDKGYAVSNVKIDSKSIGAVKSYTFENVRRTHTIEVIFMKANGNPQTGVFVDVATSSYYEDAVDWAVGNGITQGTDDTHFSPDGICTRAQAVTFLWRAAGSPAPRSRTVPFTDVPAGSYYYDAVLWAVENGITEGTSDTTFSPNMTCTRAQIVAFLWRSEKSPAAGTANPFADVKSTAYYADAVLWAVKENITRGTTNTTFS
-2929 PDDGYEIDIVTV
+2929 PD
-2941 NGVATDIL
+2941 
-2949 SNILNVTMD
+2949 
-2958 ANKTVIVTY
+2958 
-2967 KAIPHTHT
+2967 
-2975 YDQEIQKPETLKSAA
+2975 A
-2990 DCTNDA
+2990 DCTR
-2996 VYFKSCSCG
+2996 S
-3005 EISTTET
+3005 
-3012 FTAAGTQLGHAWA
+3012 Q
-3025 SDWSNDT
+3025 
-3032 DNHWKECSRCHE
+3032 
-3044 KKDEAAHDYG
+3044 
-3054 SDNICDTC
+3054 
-3062 GYDKTVPHTHNLTL
+3062 
-3076 VPAKAPTCTEK
+3076 
-3087 GNTAYYTCD
+3087 
-3096 GCDKWFEDAAGASE
+3096 
-3110 ITDKTSVILAA
+3110 
-3121 TGHSVSDWKSDNTNH
+3121 
-3136 WKECTVVG
+3136 
-3144 CGVII
+3144 
-3149 EDSKAA
+3149 
-3155 HDFKWVVDKEA
+3155 
-3166 TATQKGSKHEEC
+3166 
-3178 KVCGYKKAPVTTY
+3178 
-3191 SLTTQVNGGHGT
+3191 
-3203 ISASKTGLT
+3203 
-3212 EGSTETVIFTPD
+3212 
-3224 DGYEIDIVTVN
+3224 IVTF
-3235 GVATDILSNILNV
+3235 L
-3248 TMDANKTVIVTYKAI
+3248 
-3263 PHTHTYDQEI
+3263 
-3273 QKPETLKSAAD
+3273 
-3284 CTNDAV
+3284 
-3290 YFKSCSC
+3290 
-3297 GEISTTETFTAAG
+3297 
-3310 TQLGHAWAS
+3310 W
-3319 DWSNDTDNHWKECS
+3319 
-3333 RCHEKKD
+3333 RCKK
-3340 EAAHDYGSDN
+3340 
-3350 ICDTC
+3350 
-3355 GYDKTVPHT
+3355 
-3364 HNLTLVPAK
+3364 
-3373 APTCTEKGNTAYYT
+3373 
-3387 CDGCDKWFEDAA
+3387 
-3399 GASEITD
+3399 
-3406 KTSVILA
+3406 
-3413 ATGHSV
+3413 
-3419 SDWKSDNTNHWKECT
+3419 
-3434 VVGCGVII
+3434 
-3442 EDSKAAHT
+3442 
-3450 AGEWIIDTPATATTS
+3450 
-3465 GSKHK
+3465 
-3470 ECTVCGYTMATET
+3470 
-3483 IPATGGGE
+3483 
-3491 HTHSYGSEWKNDADN
+3491 
-3506 HWHECSCGDKTD
+3506 
-3518 KAAHDFKWVVDKEAT
+3518 
-3533 ATQKGSKHEECK
+3533 
-3545 VCGYK
+3545 
-3550 KAAVEIPATGSTTKP
+3550 
-3565 SDPTQTNPN
+3565 
-3574 TGAESSKTGDKS
+3574 
-3586 NMILWI
+3586 
-3592 ALLFISGGA
+3592 
-3601 VIGST
+3601 
-3606 VYSKKKKENAE
+3606 

>member
-1 MKKRILSILLLCSM
+1 MKKRILSILLICCM

-26 SVSDSLGNTPEEN
+26 AVSDSLGNTPEEN
-39 QAILEQ
+39 QEILEQ

-53 SDQVLSMLKALG
+53 SDQVLSMLNALG

-72 FKVDQTITLDGQV
+72 LKVDQTITLDGQV

-94 LEKPDTDLTRIAD
+94 LENPATDLTRIAD

-121 IQIEQELQRIKNTYF
+121 IQIEQELQRIKDTYF
-136 SGKEF
+136 SGREF

-159 GISLQ
+159 GISLR
-164 YSASATAP
+164 YSAFATKP
-172 VGVETVD
+172 EGVETVD

-184 SQTLDNLA
+184 SQTLGDLA
-192 NKEWSS
+192 NNTWNS
-198 GTFTVYCGK
+198 GPFTVYRGK
-207 PVGFSYRIKKG
+207 PAGFSYRIQKG
-218 RLSEY
+218 QLSDY
-223 ITGVEVSIGE
+223 ITNVEVSIGAVS
-233 TKGVEQSDGSY
+233 GVEQSDGSY
-244 RLTYKYDVPYSSL
+244 KLTYDVGSTFSL
-257 GGCKITVKV
+257 GGCKITVEV
-266 TTRGGNPDWLANSYS
+266 TTRGGNPAWLENSYS

-297 VFYDGTGYADH
+297 VFYDGASYADH
-308 CQLKLKKTVGAPAI
+308 CQLKLIKTVDDPAI
-322 KTSMTAPNYEE
+322 KTEMTAPNYEE
-333 RYESTSTIQGDMFI
+333 ELKNTTVLYDDLFI
-347 PLLADKYNV
+347 PLLAEKYTVAN
-356 RDGANNQDFV
+356 GANNPDFV
-366 ALSDTIGILEG
+366 ALSNTIGILEG
-377 ARNSVLPSGSSQFY
+377 ARNSVLPGGSSPFY

-401 FNWST
+401 FDWST
-406 SVAAYTGNAPYGYNS
+406 DVAAYAGPAPYGYNS
-421 ATQPYAPFYL
+421 TTQHYAPFYL
-431 TEYKFNGT
+431 TEYKLDGT
-439 SLNLSGDRTRA
+439 ALNLSGDRTKA
-450 LDCTIKKGETV
+450 LDCTINKGSTV

-470 NRGDQRY
+470 NRRAQQY
-477 YLPFRLYTKN
+477 YLPFELYLKN
-487 VQGDIPNS
+487 VNRDI
-495 YATTQNS
+495 QNS
-502 NVTAKLLDTDAPT
+502 TTTAKTSNVSARLVDTDAPT

-521 PEGTYAS
+521 PAGTYAS

-541 VDLRNARVA
+541 VDLRNARVT

-562 MNDYGV
+562 MNSYGV
-568 TAMLWYPVQDVD
+568 TAMLWYPVQDTD
-580 DTTVT
+580 ATTVT
-585 VNGMTGV
+585 VNDMTGV
-592 KDVFGHTL
+592 EDVFGHTL
-600 DTTQYPSEPI
+600 DTALYQSDSI
-610 TGVTLTSVLMR
+610 SDVTLKSVLMR
-621 NAPTALTADYDSGK
+621 NAPTELTATYANGK

-647 YKTVYSDY
+647 YKTVYSNY
-655 HTPAGS
+655 HTPAGTD
-661 EPKQAPF
+661 PKQAPF

-674 DSEVEPIHLQVYLDT
+674 DSAVEPIHLQVYLDT

-702 PAVYTHTYTVTLQAN
+702 PAAYTRTYTVALQAN
-717 EGTKDAPKWVN
+717 EGTKDAPNWVN
-728 VLPLTRQFTVPKKV
+728 VLPLTRQFTVTKKV
-742 SVSTVNIVPEANDAD
+742 SASTVNVVPEADPAN

-763 ETARPTLKAEVLG
+763 EAARPTLKAEVLG
-776 AGGVQASCT
+776 ENGEQATYT

-791 SDTLIATINED
+791 SDPLIATINED

-812 VGTVTFTFTADNG
+812 VGSVTFTFTADNG
-825 TEDTADDVTGQ
+825 TEDPADDVTGRSQ
-836 SKPYTVTAGDSL
+836 PYTVTAGDSL

-874 ALMAPNKEFNY
+874 ALMAPNKEFKY
-885 RIDLYEGNYANK
+885 RIDLYEGNYENK
-897 AALSGRDPVAT
+897 AALSGLNPVAT
-908 YTAGKDKNSVRI
+908 YYTASKDKNSVRI
-920 PENVLSKLSNGNTP
+920 KENVLSKLSTGNTP

-947 KGENVRLSAL
+947 ESENVRLSAL
-957 SWIIVQAP
+957 AWIIVQAP
-965 PATAKLTPPRSIYLK
+965 PATAKLTPPQSIYLK
-980 DTDGAV
+980 DTDVAV
-986 NIDWSVE
+986 NIDWSVK
-993 NATDGASQLPTLT
+993 NATDGASQPATLT
-1006 ITRVTEDKNTQV
+1006 ITRVTEDKNTQE
-1018 VASERLSGTSGSYS
+1018 VARERLFGTSGSFS
-1032 LSLRSV
+1032 LPLQSV
-1038 TAGNLKDTYQV
+1038 KAGNLKDTYQV

-1078 QNDKGKTISALTMD
+1078 LDDKGNTISKLNMD
-1092 NTSKVSGTL
+1092 NTSKVSGNL

-1175 LSGRANGSATVT
+1175 LSGLANGTATVT
-1187 ATHAATGMS
+1187 ATHAATGMR
-1196 ADVQVTA
+1196 AAVQVTA

-1227 GKGVPKKVTTNS
+1227 GKGVPKTVTTNS

-1247 PNGIASD
+1247 PNGIASE
-1254 VSLRSGSGADIYLGT
+1254 VSLRSGSGEDIYLGT

-1297 VARASVTLITPGGDP
+1297 VARASVTLITPGGNP

-1336 GSKAGALVS
+1336 GSRAGALVS

-1370 SAEKGERNTTV
+1370 SAEKGESTTTA
-1381 LSALDQMEYIL
+1381 LSALDQLEYIL

-1413 GVDEV
+1413 GVDDV
-1418 MRTAEGVVSLERVPK
+1418 MRTAEGVVSLERVPE

-1491 NYSLKLADEYGVLPA
+1491 NYSLKLADEYGILPA
-1506 AQSSSTKQYPF
+1506 TQSSSTKQYPF

-1523 ENDLTLTEATM
+1523 ENDLPLTEATM

-1583 TGILAT
+1583 TGILLT

-1645 IWTGYNTLEMEDM
+1645 IWAGYNTLEMEDM

-1689 AQGTYN
+1689 AKGTYN
-1695 PKEEYK
+1695 PKGEYK

-1748 GVGFNFSVNAMAG
+1748 GVGFTFSVNAMAG

-1847 FLSRTYLADEAKR
+1847 FLSRTYLADETKR
-1860 QLNGQ
+1860 QINGQ

-1896 ATKTFNDWKTI
+1896 GTKTFNDWKTI
-1907 DDYWNNAT
+1907 DNYWNNAT

-1959 RMMLASL
+1959 RMMLFSL
-1966 NSTGG
+1966 NSTSG

-2012 STLNV
+2012 STLN
-2017 GGYTVSRQID
+2017 GSGYSVSSKID
-2027 DPTGFSG
+2027 NPTGFSG

-2043 GTDRFAAAAWV
+2043 GTDSFAAAAWV

-2078 NSTEIVVSVYNGITW
+2078 NSTEIVVSVYNGTTW

-2105 LAPATAVGGDGKA
+2105 LAPVTAVGGDGKA

-2158 SNAKMLYN
+2158 SNAQMLYN
-2166 GATGSVKALQAAM
+2166 GATGRVKALHAAM

-2213 TPGTAMLATCDSNLD
+2213 TPGTAMLATRDSNLD

-2273 FPGSLSALTSSG
+2273 FPGSLSALTNSG
-2285 NADVG
+2285 NAVVG
-2290 GDFRFASLSGDHRS
+2290 GDFRFASLSRDHRS

-2311 WNETVNDANGAVD
+2311 WNETVNDVNGAVD

-2359 FDAYVSGSNQVQAVI
+2359 FDAYVSGSNQAQAVI

-2383 QEVIGG
+2383 PQVIGG
-2389 VTVPGEKTNLCTAT
+2389 VTVPGEKTNLYTAT
-2403 SDFVTDAVAVEQ
+2403 SDFVTDAVEVEQ

-2465 ESTTLTVWHNVGNLV
+2465 ESTTLTVWHHVGNHV
-2480 TNPSYTITAAGGINE
+2480 TNPGYTITATSGINE

-2520 RTMRMTLYNSSAATL
+2520 RTVRMTLYNSSAATL
-2535 AGGKNRK
+2535 AGGKNRE

-2551 LHTKHADVACTTN
+2551 LHTKPAEVACTTN

-2573 TISEDSALARIDQGT
+2573 TVFGDSALARIDQGT

-2600 MNSIG
+2600 MTSIG

-2684 LQSQT
+2684 LQSQN
-2689 SATLVATLLDAAGT
+2689 SAELVATLLDAAGT
-2703 VLETKKTGIGGAIS
+2703 VLETKKTSIGGVIP
-2717 GETFRTETV
+2717 GETSRAEPV
-2726 TFSQLGTRV
+2726 TFSRLGTRV

-2742 GDDLLTFEGL
+2742 GNDLLTFEGL

-2784 SGNGEP
+2784 SGNGES
-2790 VSINGQALST
+2790 VSINGQDLST
-2800 GGSATVAIPNS
+2800 GGSATVAIPDS
-2811 GTTDIVVGIGAK
+2811 GRTDIVVKIGAK
-2823 TYTLTIPRK
+2823 TYTLTILRDSGTGDGE
-2832 HTHSYGSDWKYNAD
+2832 HTHSYGSEWKYDPD

-2851 CSCGDKADKAAHDFK
+2851 CSCGDKADKA
-2866 WVVDKEATATQKGSK
+2866 V
-2881 HEECRVCGYKK
+2881 
-2892 APVTTYSL
+2892 
-2900 TTQVNGGHGTISAS
+2900 
-2914 KTGLTEGSTETVIFT
+2914 
-2929 PDDGYEIDIVTV
+2929 
-2941 NGVATDIL
+2941 
-2949 SNILNVTMD
+2949 
-2958 ANKTVIVTY
+2958 
-2967 KAIPHTHT
+2967 
-2975 YDQEIQKPETLKSAA
+2975 
-2990 DCTNDA
+2990 
-2996 VYFKSCSCG
+2996 
-3005 EISTTET
+3005 
-3012 FTAAGTQLGHAWA
+3012 
-3025 SDWSNDT
+3025 
-3032 DNHWKECSRCHE
+3032 
-3044 KKDEAAHDYG
+3044 
-3054 SDNICDTC
+3054 
-3062 GYDKTVPHTHNLTL
+3062 
-3076 VPAKAPTCTEK
+3076 
-3087 GNTAYYTCD
+3087 
-3096 GCDKWFEDAAGASE
+3096 
-3110 ITDKTSVILAA
+3110 
-3121 TGHSVSDWKSDNTNH
+3121 
-3136 WKECTVVG
+3136 
-3144 CGVII
+3144 
-3149 EDSKAA
+3149 

-3178 KVCGYKKAPVTTY
+3178 KVCGYKK
-3191 SLTTQVNGGHGT
+3191 S
-3203 ISASKTGLT
+3203 
-3212 EGSTETVIFTPD
+3212 
-3224 DGYEIDIVTVN
+3224 
-3235 GVATDILSNILNV
+3235 
-3248 TMDANKTVIVTYKAI
+3248 
-3263 PHTHTYDQEI
+3263 
-3273 QKPETLKSAAD
+3273 
-3284 CTNDAV
+3284 
-3290 YFKSCSC
+3290 
-3297 GEISTTETFTAAG
+3297 
-3310 TQLGHAWAS
+3310 
-3319 DWSNDTDNHWKECS
+3319 
-3333 RCHEKKD
+3333 
-3340 EAAHDYGSDN
+3340 
-3350 ICDTC
+3350 
-3355 GYDKTVPHT
+3355 
-3364 HNLTLVPAK
+3364 
-3373 APTCTEKGNTAYYT
+3373 
-3387 CDGCDKWFEDAA
+3387 
-3399 GASEITD
+3399 
-3406 KTSVILA
+3406 
-3413 ATGHSV
+3413 
-3419 SDWKSDNTNHWKECT
+3419 
-3434 VVGCGVII
+3434 
-3442 EDSKAAHT
+3442 
-3450 AGEWIIDTPATATTS
+3450 
-3465 GSKHK
+3465 
-3470 ECTVCGYTMATET
+3470 
-3483 IPATGGGE
+3483 
-3491 HTHSYGSEWKNDADN
+3491 
-3506 HWHECSCGDKTD
+3506 
-3518 KAAHDFKWVVDKEAT
+3518 
-3533 ATQKGSKHEECK
+3533 
-3545 VCGYK
+3545 
-3550 KAAVEIPATGSTTKP
+3550 AVEIPATGTPSEPGKP
-3565 SDPTQTNPN
+3565 
-3574 TGAESSKTGDKS
+3574 TGPDFPQTGDNS
-3586 NMILWI
+3586 DMILWI
-3592 ALLFISGGA
+3592 ALLYISGG
-3601 VIGST
+3601 VLTGVMVFDKRKRHS
-3606 VYSKKKKENAE
+3606 VK

>member
-610 TGVTLTSVLMR
+610 TGVTLKSVLMR

-763 ETARPTLKAEVLG
+763 ETARPTLKAEVFG

-2647 HMTGALARTGERM
+2647 HMTGALARTGEQL

-3096 GCDKWFEDAAGASE
+3096 GCDKWFEDATGASE

-3121 TGHSVSDWKSDNTNH
+3121 TGHSVSDWKSDNT
-3136 WKECTVVG
+3136 
-3144 CGVII
+3144 
-3149 EDSKAA
+3149 D
-3155 HDFKWVVDKEA
+3155 
-3166 TATQKGSKHEEC
+3166 
-3178 KVCGYKKAPVTTY
+3178 
-3191 SLTTQVNGGHGT
+3191 
-3203 ISASKTGLT
+3203 
-3212 EGSTETVIFTPD
+3212 
-3224 DGYEIDIVTVN
+3224 
-3235 GVATDILSNILNV
+3235 
-3248 TMDANKTVIVTYKAI
+3248 
-3263 PHTHTYDQEI
+3263 
-3273 QKPETLKSAAD
+3273 
-3284 CTNDAV
+3284 
-3290 YFKSCSC
+3290 
-3297 GEISTTETFTAAG
+3297 
-3310 TQLGHAWAS
+3310 
-3319 DWSNDTDNHWKECS
+3319 
-3333 RCHEKKD
+3333 
-3340 EAAHDYGSDN
+3340 
-3350 ICDTC
+3350 
-3355 GYDKTVPHT
+3355 
-3364 HNLTLVPAK
+3364 
-3373 APTCTEKGNTAYYT
+3373 
-3387 CDGCDKWFEDAA
+3387 
-3399 GASEITD
+3399 
-3406 KTSVILA
+3406 
-3413 ATGHSV
+3413 
-3419 SDWKSDNTNHWKECT
+3419 HWKECT

>member
-1 MKKRILSILLLCSM
+1 M
-15 VLTMLPTTAFA
+15 
-26 SVSDSLGNTPEEN
+26 
-39 QAILEQ
+39 
-45 LSALTGGS
+45 
-53 SDQVLSMLKALG
+53 
-65 LLDEAGN
+65 
-72 FKVDQTITLDGQV
+72 
-85 LTLAAVMEL
+85 
-94 LEKPDTDLTRIAD
+94 
-107 VDGTPVALG
+107 
-116 DLKTM
+116 
-121 IQIEQELQRIKNTYF
+121 
-136 SGKEF
+136 
-141 TGEALEN
+141 
-148 LNSLMEQLELQ
+148 
-159 GISLQ
+159 
-164 YSASATAP
+164 
-172 VGVETVD
+172 
-179 MSGMM
+179 
-184 SQTLDNLA
+184 
-192 NKEWSS
+192 
-198 GTFTVYCGK
+198 
-207 PVGFSYRIKKG
+207 
-218 RLSEY
+218 
-223 ITGVEVSIGE
+223 
-233 TKGVEQSDGSY
+233 
-244 RLTYKYDVPYSSL
+244 
-257 GGCKITVKV
+257 
-266 TTRGGNPDWLANSYS
+266 
-281 YGDLL
+281 
-286 GMIEFYDAENL
+286 
-297 VFYDGTGYADH
+297 
-308 CQLKLKKTVGAPAI
+308 
-322 KTSMTAPNYEE
+322 
-333 RYESTSTIQGDMFI
+333 
-347 PLLADKYNV
+347 
-356 RDGANNQDFV
+356 
-366 ALSDTIGILEG
+366 
-377 ARNSVLPSGSSQFY
+377 
-391 QPYQIDASIK
+391 
-401 FNWST
+401 
-406 SVAAYTGNAPYGYNS
+406 
-421 ATQPYAPFYL
+421 
-431 TEYKFNGT
+431 
-439 SLNLSGDRTRA
+439 
-450 LDCTIKKGETV
+450 
-461 SISLQSTTQ
+461 
-470 NRGDQRY
+470 
-477 YLPFRLYTKN
+477 
-487 VQGDIPNS
+487 
-495 YATTQNS
+495 
-502 NVTAKLLDTDAPT
+502 DTDAPT

-521 PEGTYAS
+521 TEGTYAS
-528 GQHVPITVTFNEF
+528 GQHVPITVTFSEF
-541 VDLRNARVA
+541 VDLSNARVT
-550 INGKEYTAAELS
+550 INGEEYTAAELS
-562 MNDYGV
+562 MNNYGV
-568 TAMLWYPVQDVD
+568 TAMLWYPVQDTD
-580 DTTVT
+580 ATTVT

-600 DTTQYPSEPI
+600 DTTHYLSEPI
-610 TGVTLTSVLMR
+610 TGVALESVLMR
-621 NAPTALTADYDSGK
+621 NAPTALTADYDNGN
-635 ASFTMNANMEQA
+635 ASFTMNANMAQA

-655 HTPAGS
+655 HTPEGT
-661 EPKQAPF
+661 EPKEAPF
-668 RLELRY
+668 RLELR
-674 DSEVEPIHLQVYLDT
+674 DNSTDEAIHLQVYLDT
-689 EKEAFTISDYAIA
+689 EKETFTISDYAIA
-702 PAVYTHTYTVTLQAN
+702 PAAYTRTYTVTLQAN
-717 EGTKDAPKWVN
+717 EGTKDSPNWVN
-728 VLPLTRQFTVPKKV
+728 VLPLTRQFTVAKKV
-742 SVSTVNIVPEANDAD
+742 SAHTVNVVPEANDAD

-763 ETARPTLKAEVLG
+763 DSARPTLQAKVLG
-776 AGGVQASCT
+776 AGGEQASYI

-791 SDTLIATINED
+791 SDLDIATIDED
-802 TGVVATTGTK
+802 TGLVATTGTK

-825 TEDTADDVTGQ
+825 TEDPADDVTGQ
-836 SKPYTVTAGDSL
+836 SQPYTVTAGDSL

-874 ALMAPNKEFNY
+874 ALMAPGKEFNY
-885 RIDLYEGNYANK
+885 RIDLYEGNYMKEAD
-897 AALSGRDPVAT
+897 LSGHQPVAT
-908 YTAGKDKNSVRI
+908 YTADKDENSVRI
-920 PENVLSKLSNGNTP
+920 PKNVLSTLSYGNTP

-947 KGENVRLSAL
+947 GGEDVRLSAL
-957 SWIIVQAP
+957 AWIIVQAP
-965 PATAKLTPPRSIYLK
+965 PATAKLTPPQSIYHK

-993 NATDGASQLPTLT
+993 NTTEGAPLQPTLT
-1006 ITRVTEDKNTQV
+1006 ITRVTEDNTTTKV
-1018 VASERLSGTSGSYS
+1018 VDSAPLSGTSGSYS
-1032 LSLRSV
+1032 LPLQSV
-1038 TAGNLKDTYQV
+1038 KAGNLKDTYQV

-1078 QNDKGKTISALTMD
+1078 QDDNGKTISALTMD

-1131 SFKDGIR
+1131 SFKDGIQ

-1175 LSGRANGSATVT
+1175 LSGLANGTATVT

-1196 ADVQVTA
+1196 AAVQVTA

-1227 GKGVPKKVTTNS
+1227 GTGVPKTVTTNS

-1247 PNGIASD
+1247 PNGIASE

-1330 CETALL
+1330 CQTALL
-1336 GSKAGALVS
+1336 GSRAGALVS

-1370 SAEKGERNTTV
+1370 SAEKGESSTTA
-1381 LSALDQMEYIL
+1381 LSALDQLEYIL
-1392 EISAIDGD
+1392 EISAIDGN

-1413 GVDEV
+1413 GVDDV
-1418 MRTAEGVVSLERVPK
+1418 MRTAEGVVSLERVPT

-1482 WGEKIANAK
+1482 WGEKIADAR
-1491 NYSLKLADEYGVLPA
+1491 NYSLKLANEYGVLPA

-1589 MKDSSGVNDVDF
+1589 MGASSVVKGVDF

-1645 IWTGYNTLEMEDM
+1645 IWAGYNTLEMEDM

-1681 GTGDLSQM
+1681 STGDLSQM
-1689 AQGTYN
+1689 AQGTYD
-1695 PKEEYK
+1695 PKGDYK
-1701 ANSMAGKVTNTDL
+1701 TNSLADNVTSTDL

-1737 FTVGGGFTAGV
+1737 FTVGGGFTSGV
-1748 GVGFNFSVNAMAG
+1748 GVGFSFSVNAMAG

-1789 EGTELAWSDPTA
+1789 QGAELAWSDPTA

-1828 VVALKI
+1828 IVALKI

-1847 FLSRTYLADEAKR
+1847 FLSRTYLADETKR
-1860 QLNGQ
+1860 QINGQ

-1873 GIKFVAS
+1873 GIKFVAT

-1887 AVIASGTLG
+1887 AVIASGTFG
-1896 ATKTFNDWKTI
+1896 ATKTFNNWKTI
-1907 DDYWNNAT
+1907 DDYWNSAT

-1935 SGSATLQSRDYLE
+1935 SASATLQSRDYLE
-1948 QYARTWGQPQQ
+1948 QYARTWGQPRR
-1959 RMMLASL
+1959 RMMLFSL
-1966 NSTGG
+1966 NSTNG
-1971 LENIQTNANPT
+1971 LQNIQSNANPT

-1996 INDGNSS
+1996 INDGNIGN
-2003 SIYDSRAHF
+2003 IYASRAHF
-2012 STLNV
+2012 STLNG
-2017 GGYTVSRQID
+2017 GGYSVSSQIA
-2027 DPTGFSG
+2027 DPTGFPG

-2043 GTDRFAAAAWV
+2043 GTDSFAAAAWV

-2078 NSTEIVVSVYNGITW
+2078 NSTEIVASVYNGKTW

-2105 LAPATAVGGDGKA
+2105 LAPATAVGGNDKA

-2136 LLNFTTRDC
+2136 NLLNFTTRDC
-2145 IMYSCYD
+2145 IMYRCYN
-2152 SSNGDW
+2152 SGTW
-2158 SNAKMLYN
+2158 SEAKMLYN

-2191 DRSGTGDTSAYEIA
+2191 DRSETGDTSDYEIA
-2205 YCTVAADG
+2205 YCTVAANG
-2213 TPGTAMLATCDSNLD
+2213 TPGTAMLATRDSNLD

-2238 GSGDDRFVIGWHS
+2238 GGGDDRFVIGWHS

-2264 DGSGTMSNS
+2264 DGGGAMSNS

-2285 NADVG
+2285 NAVVG

-2335 ATNTYTLSAPLEL
+2335 AANTYTLSAPLEL

-2359 FDAYVSGSNQVQAVI
+2359 FDAYVSGSNQVQAAI
-2374 QATFYDDEN
+2374 QATRYDDEKP
-2383 QEVIGG
+2383 EVIGG
-2389 VTVPGEKTNLCTAT
+2389 VTVPGEETILYTAT
-2403 SDFVTDAVAVEQ
+2403 SNFITDAVAVEQ

-2443 TNLKVSI
+2443 TNLTVKL
-2450 GSGETATLTETLLPN
+2450 GSGETATLTEKLLPN
-2465 ESTTLTVWHNVGNLV
+2465 ESTTLTVWHHVRDRV
-2480 TNPSYTITAAGGINE
+2480 TDPSYTITAAGGINE
-2495 KGTVY
+2495 NGTVY
-2500 LDYPDIGISQMEVI
+2500 LDYPDIGISQIEVI

-2520 RTMRMTLYNSSAATL
+2520 RTVRMTLYNSSAATL
-2535 AGGKNRK
+2535 ADGKNRE

-2551 LHTKHADVACTTN
+2551 LHTKPAEVACTTN

-2573 TISEDSALARIDQGT
+2573 TVSGDSALARIDQGT
-2588 FTLDLTYDLGKY
+2588 FTLDLTYDLGRY
-2600 MNSIG
+2600 MTSIG

-2620 WAEGQIGGTGS
+2620 WAEGQIGGTGG

-2647 HMTGALARTGERM
+2647 HMTGALARTGEHL

-2679 LRNNS
+2679 LRNNC
-2684 LQSQT
+2684 LQPQT
-2689 SATLVATLLDAAGT
+2689 SAELVATLLDAAGA
-2703 VLETKKTGIGGAIS
+2703 VLETKKTSIGGAIS
-2717 GETFRTETV
+2717 GETFQAENV
-2726 TFSQLGTRV
+2726 TFSRLGTRV

-2742 GDDLLTFEGL
+2742 GNDLLTFEGL

-2800 GGSATVAIPNS
+2800 GGSAAVAIPNS
-2811 GTTDIVVGIGAK
+2811 GTTDIVVEIGTK
-2823 TYTLTIPRK
+2823 TYTLTILRNSG
-2832 HTHSYGSDWKYNAD
+2832 TGGGATSY
-2846 NHWHE
+2846 
-2851 CSCGDKADKAAHDFK
+2851 
-2866 WVVDKEATATQKGSK
+2866 T
-2881 HEECRVCGYKK
+2881 
-2892 APVTTYSL
+2892 L
-2900 TTQVNGGHGTISAS
+2900 TFDTNGGSAIAPITQDYGTAITAPADPT
-2914 KTGLTEGSTETVIFT
+2914 KTGYTFAGWT
-2929 PDDGYEIDIVTV
+2929 PAIPATMPAENMTIKAKWTV
-2941 NGVATDIL
+2941 NQYTLTFDTNGG
-2949 SNILNVTMD
+2949 S
-2958 ANKTVIVTY
+2958 
-2967 KAIPHTHT
+2967 AIAP
-2975 YDQEIQKPETLKSAA
+2975 I
-2990 DCTNDA
+2990 
-2996 VYFKSCSCG
+2996 
-3005 EISTTET
+3005 
-3012 FTAAGTQLGHAWA
+3012 TQ
-3025 SDWSNDT
+3025 
-3032 DNHWKECSRCHE
+3032 
-3044 KKDEAAHDYG
+3044 DYG
-3054 SDNICDTC
+3054 TAITA
-3062 GYDKTVPHTHNLTL
+3062 
-3076 VPAKAPTCTEK
+3076 PADPT
-3087 GNTAYYTCD
+3087 
-3096 GCDKWFEDAAGASE
+3096 
-3110 ITDKTSVILAA
+3110 
-3121 TGHSVSDWKSDNTNH
+3121 
-3136 WKECTVVG
+3136 
-3144 CGVII
+3144 
-3149 EDSKAA
+3149 
-3155 HDFKWVVDKEA
+3155 
-3166 TATQKGSKHEEC
+3166 
-3178 KVCGYKKAPVTTY
+3178 
-3191 SLTTQVNGGHGT
+3191 
-3203 ISASKTGLT
+3203 KTGYT
-3212 EGSTETVIFTPD
+3212 FAGWTP
-3224 DGYEIDIVTVN
+3224 
-3235 GVATDILSNILNV
+3235 
-3248 TMDANKTVIVTYKAI
+3248 
-3263 PHTHTYDQEI
+3263 
-3273 QKPETLKSAAD
+3273 
-3284 CTNDAV
+3284 
-3290 YFKSCSC
+3290 
-3297 GEISTTETFTAAG
+3297 
-3310 TQLGHAWAS
+3310 
-3319 DWSNDTDNHWKECS
+3319 
-3333 RCHEKKD
+3333 
-3340 EAAHDYGSDN
+3340 
-3350 ICDTC
+3350 
-3355 GYDKTVPHT
+3355 
-3364 HNLTLVPAK
+3364 
-3373 APTCTEKGNTAYYT
+3373 
-3387 CDGCDKWFEDAA
+3387 
-3399 GASEITD
+3399 
-3406 KTSVILA
+3406 
-3413 ATGHSV
+3413 
-3419 SDWKSDNTNHWKECT
+3419 
-3434 VVGCGVII
+3434 
-3442 EDSKAAHT
+3442 
-3450 AGEWIIDTPATATTS
+3450 
-3465 GSKHK
+3465 
-3470 ECTVCGYTMATET
+3470 T
-3483 IPATGGGE
+3483 IPATMPAENMTIKAKWTVNQYTLTFDTNGGSTIAPITQDYGTAITAPADPTKTGYTFAGWTPVIPSTMPAENLTVTAQWRYNGGGSSGYSYYTIKTTAGAGGSISPSGSVSVRE
-3491 HTHSYGSEWKNDADN
+3491 GRDQTFTITPDKGYAVSNVKIDSKSIGAVKSYTFENVRRTHTIEVIFM
-3506 HWHECSCGDKTD
+3506 
-3518 KAAHDFKWVVDKEAT
+3518 KANGNPQTGVFVD
-3533 ATQKGSKHEECK
+3533 
-3545 VCGYK
+3545 V
-3550 KAAVEIPATGSTTKP
+3550 ATGSYYEDAVDWAVGNGITQGTDDTHFSPDGICTRAQAVTFLWRAAGSPKPETRTMPFADVPVGSYYYDAVLWAVENGIAKGTSDTTFSPNMTCTRAQIVAFLWRSEKSP
-3565 SDPTQTNPN
+3565 AAGTANPF
-3574 TGAESSKTGDKS
+3574 ADVKS
-3586 NMILWI
+3586 TAYYADAVLW
-3592 ALLFISGGA
+3592 A
-3601 VIGST
+3601 V
-3606 VYSKKKKENAE
+3606 KENITRGTTNTTFSPDADCTRSQIVTFLWRCKK